1 MKNLTY
7 IFLKRSLDILVS
19 FVGLTILSPIF
30 IVVIICQLII
40 YKRNIFFNQKRVG
53 FKGKI
58 FRVFKFKTMNDKTD
72 KNGHLLPDN
81 QRVTKFGKFLRA
93 FSLDELPQLF
103 NILLGQMSV
112 VGPRPQSIEVCLFM
126 NKKQFLRHQIKPGL
140 TGLSAINGRNEISW
154 NKKIDLDLEYII
166 RRTILLDIKIIIIT
180 AFKVI
185 LRQNVFSGNNFSAI
199 SLGEELYLGKKIT
212 KEIYDSRFKIIKD
225 VSNKPFLFEEN
236 LILTHEN

>member
-1 MKNLTY
+1 MKNFMY
-7 IFLKRSLDILVS
+7 IFLKRTLDILVS

-53 FKGKI
+53 LKGKI

-93 FSLDELPQLF
+93 FSLDELPQIF

-126 NKKQFLRHQIKPGL
+126 NKEQFSRHQIKPGL

-154 NKKIDLDLEYII
+154 NKKIDFDLEYIK

-185 LRQNVFSGNNFSAI
+185 LRQNVFSGNNLSAI
-199 SLGEELYLGKKIT
+199 SLGEELYLGKKIS
-212 KEIYDSRFKIIKD
+212 KEMYERRFKKIME
-225 VSNKPFLFEEN
+225 VSKKPFLLQED
-236 LILTHEN
+236 LLLTHEN